1 MVGAAGDERRQDMSH
16 AGDARAASVN
26 GLATARARWLLDP
39 AAKAHALAE
48 LATRLP
54 ALISDA
60 RWLDSLREFITSE
73 AYQVVTLQ
81 TADGQVQALGLV
93 TVAEQPF
100 AESALLLVEAWWV
113 DDERPAAACAWAAAV
128 MAKAAAMDVEGVAW
142 PSDAPATAALRDA
155 GSLAGHPVLDE
166 PLPLRYAVPGLFT
179 AFGAAPTTTALITP
193 RCTYLCNRNR
203 LGALA
208 GVANDDA
215 EAFYRGEGRLAVP
228 PWWQCGDLHEL
239 AAHFR
244 ARGFPTRA
252 AGAFDGGV
260 QAQLLQQGYVN
271 QGTASMSRSFEVA
284 AHYASNGGRQRG
296 LVFRI
301 DAAALRA
308 RGPVFDAWLTLL
320 AHSEAMMGR
329 DEVQTFATIVRALGP
344 LDAGRCL
351 AHWDAVART
360 LACQRGGMPR
370 EGGEFSSGDY
380 LGPAL
385 AGRLRAAGV
394 DAAAAQRL
402 LRALERHAMR
412 SATPF
417 AMARTIEALANGKT
431 RDVAL
436 RHGYK
441 VAFGLALPALRAALD
456 GQQGDHRQPGWDLT
470 AFGYMAK
477 TCRDQ
482 EVFSSGP
489 IPGHVIVDAVVVN
502 ADGSPA

>member
-1 MVGAAGDERRQDMSH
+1 MRVGRT
-16 AGDARAASVN
+16 ARAASVN
-26 GLATARARWLLDP
+26 GLDTARAQWLLEP
-39 AAKAHALAE
+39 AEKACALAE
-48 LATRLP
+48 LSTRLP
-54 ALISDA
+54 ALMSDA
-60 RWLDSLREFITSE
+60 RWLDCLREFITSE
-73 AYQVVTLQ
+73 AYQVVTVQ
-81 TADGQVQALGLV
+81 TDDGQVEAMGLV
-93 TVAEQPF
+93 TVGEQPF

-128 MAKAAAMDVEGVAW
+128 MAKAAAMDVEGVVW
-142 PSDAPATAALRDA
+142 PSDAPGTAALRDA

-166 PLPLRYAVPGLFT
+166 PVPLRYAVPGLFT
-179 AFGAAPTTTALITP
+179 AFGAAPTTTALLTP
-193 RCTYLCNRNR
+193 HCTYLCNRNR

-208 GVANDDA
+208 GVPND
-215 EAFYRGEGRLAVP
+215 EADTFYRGEGRLAVP
-228 PWWQCGDLHEL
+228 PWWRCGDLHEL

-284 AHYASNGGRQRG
+284 AHYASNGGKQRG
-296 LVFRI
+296 VVFRI

-320 AHSEAMMGR
+320 AHSEAMMGPV
-329 DEVQTFATIVRALGP
+329 EVHTFATIVRALGP

-351 AHWDAVART
+351 AHWDAVAQT
-360 LACQRGGMPR
+360 LACRRSGMQR

-380 LGPAL
+380 LDPAL

-394 DAAAAQRL
+394 EEAAVQRL
-402 LRALERHAMR
+402 LRALESHAMR

-417 AMARTIEALANGKT
+417 AMARAIEVLPNGRT

-436 RHGYK
+436 RHGYR

-456 GQQGDHRQPGWDLT
+456 GQHADHRQPGWDLT

-489 IPGHVIVDAVVVN
+489 IPGDAIVDAVLVD